1 MNCVFMESTII
12 IMHTVIKIY
21 EIPKSY
27 GDVYFS
33 MQYEPIMKRIM
44 DSDPNIRHCIVA
56 DTEGEIKAVM
66 HRDGIRNYLSDEE
79 TSESLKRAA
88 SSWKARKQLS
98 SKIGPGQYAV
108 AAFEKLTRM
117 TFPAGEN
124 HLVFVSMASNPVRT
138 DYHQGGRDDVV
149 EHVLNILS
157 GDPTKN

>member
-88 SSWKARKQLS
+88 SSWKARKTTIIKDWS
-98 SKIGPGQYAV
+98 
-108 AAFEKLTRM
+108 
-117 TFPAGEN
+117 
-124 HLVFVSMASNPVRT
+124 RT
-138 DYHQGGRDDVV
+138 
-149 EHVLNILS
+149 ICCCS
-157 GDPTKN
+157 I